1 MPQQLAV
8 LAYETT
14 QAVCTPHPLP
24 RAQPPARLLALE
36 RVHLTLCPVRVC
48 LELCAAPGPEGE
60 IGAGRRLRDRQLCAS
75 VQGMWSQAGL
85 PPALLRV

>member
-36 RVHLTLCPVRVC
+36 RVHLTLCP
-48 LELCAAPGPEGE
+48 APGPEGE
-60 IGAGRRLRDRQLCAS
+60 SDAAISVRYEQLRAS
-75 VQGMWSQAGL
+75 VQGMWAQAGL
-85 PPALLRV
+85 PPVLILNLF

>member
-24 RAQPPARLLALE
+24 RAQPPARLLAFK
-36 RVHLTLCPVRVC
+36 RVHLVLRT
-48 LELCAAPGPEGE
+48 APGTEGE
-60 IGAGRRLRDRQLCAS
+60 SYAATMARRRQLCPS
-75 VQGMWSQAGL
+75 VQGMWAQAGL
-85 PPALLRV
+85 PPVLILNIF

>member
-24 RAQPPARLLALE
+24 RAQPPARLLALK
-36 RVHLTLCPVRVC
+36 RVHLTLCT
-48 LELCAAPGPEGE
+48 APGRQGQ
-60 IGAGRRLRDRQLCAS
+60 LRAS
-75 VQGMWSQAGL
+75 VQGMWAQAGL
-85 PPALLRV
+85 PPVLILNIF